1 MPAIFDIDVLFFF
14 LDFYDFCDTIRIP
27 DPIGM
32 IAVES
37 QTAAAR

>member
-1 MPAIFDIDVLFFF
+1 MPAIFDIDVLFF

-27 DPIGM
+27 YPIGM